1 MKLVEILGKDNLA
14 KLEKKLEQFIK
25 YDPHLTQGIN
35 YNTVTFYSKE
45 TIPLDKFEHILDS
58 ITSEGYSIIKSD
70 NDYEVEDDRFRR
82 PFIRFK

>member
-58 ITSEGYSIIKSD
+58 ITSALLNQFFCSD
-70 NDYEVEDDRFRR
+70 NLVCWS
-82 PFIRFK
+82 KQSL

>member
-1 MKLVEILGKDNLA
+1 MKLVEILGRDNLE
-14 KLEKKLEQFIK
+14 KLEKELEQFAK
-25 YDPHLTQGIN
+25 YEPHLTQGIN

-45 TIPLDKFEHILDS
+45 TIPLGTFKQILNS
-58 ITSEGYSIIKSD
+58 ITSDGYDIIKSD